1 MAGPTSTAAKLVRG
15 KVVRFTLLD
24 ECGTPEPTVSQ
35 NVAEGIITVTQTK
48 NMDEGDE
55 IKVRQMNGQI
65 GTYEPGRRTLLNY
78 TVEVQ
83 VITADTQ
90 VLSGITGD
98 PAIVNGGA
106 VIGWTEKALQP
117 LVQNVALEL
126 WTDTSA
132 GACVAGGKPVGYVLY
147 PLLSQGYVTMDNV
160 TDKEITFTIHAMSY
174 GNAEW
179 GVGPYKVVDNAGV
192 PGPLPAALTIDDHK
206 VFLITTVAPPAP
218 TAAGLHD
225 LPA

>member
-1 MAGPTSTAAKLVRG
+1 MTSPTSTAAKLVRG

-24 ECGTPEPTVSQ
+24 ECGTPEATDSQ
-35 NVAEGIITVTQTK
+35 YVTEGVVMITQTK

-55 IKVRQMNGQI
+55 IKTRIMNGTI

-83 VITADTQ
+83 VITADTGALAM
-90 VLSGITGD
+90 VTGD
-98 PAIVNGGA
+98 PVILDGTAI
-106 VIGWTEKALQP
+106 IGWVEKALQP
-117 LVQNVALEL
+117 LVQNVACEL
-126 WTDTSA
+126 WTDTSG

-160 TDKEITFTIHAMSY
+160 EDKEITFTIHALSY
-174 GNAEW
+174 GNPDW
-179 GVGPYKVVDNAGV
+179 GVGPYDVVGSPA
-192 PGPLPAALTIDDHK
+192 GPLPTALTADDHK

-218 TAAGLHD
+218 NGPGPQD
-225 LPA
+225 LP